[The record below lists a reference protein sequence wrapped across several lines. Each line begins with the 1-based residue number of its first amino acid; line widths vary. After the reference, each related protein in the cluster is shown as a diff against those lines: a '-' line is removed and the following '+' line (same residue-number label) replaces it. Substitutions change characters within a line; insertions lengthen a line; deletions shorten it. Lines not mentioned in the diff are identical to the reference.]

1 MTAELARRIASEER
15 STAEVI
21 KASFDRALD
30 ASLQAQG
37 VA

>member
-1 MTAELARRIASEER
+1 MTAQVARRISGEER
-15 STAEVI
+15 AAAQRI
-21 KASFDRALD
+21 KELFDRALD